1 MTAIT
6 VVYTDQ
12 ITIELDSDMDYESI
26 VFWAR
31 ERVEYNGSIEEI
43 IVDFEEGRMI
53 FKRIY

>member
-12 ITIELDSDMDYESI
+12 ITVELNSDMDYESI

-31 ERVEYNGSIEEI
+31 NMVEYNDHIEQIVVHFDKGDI
-43 IVDFEEGRMI
+43 IFETI
-53 FKRIY
+53 A